1 MDTENHITLNK
12 LSSIDWFR
20 VFEITVALVT
30 AYFTFVAIPQE
41 GLPNLKSVAVM
52 DSKADNSG
60 VKLVNSGAGLIQI
73 KDIQYIINDHKIKP
87 ITSYNL
93 KKVANLS
100 SDSFDFSALQV
111 GDAILE
117 GKEHW
122 LIKTK
127 VNSPEASIEI
137 RNFLQKNTIKIT
149 YCSVD
154 NECST
159 KTVGL
164 KPS

>member
-1 MDTENHITLNK
+1 MN
-12 LSSIDWFR
+12 
-20 VFEITVALVT
+20 
-30 AYFTFVAIPQE
+30 
-41 GLPNLKSVAVM
+41 
-52 DSKADNSG
+52 SKADTSG
-60 VKLVNSGAGLIQI
+60 VKLVNSGAGLVQI
-73 KDIQYIINDHKIKP
+73 KDIQYIIDDNTIKP

-93 KKVANLS
+93 KKVSKLT
-100 SDSFDFSALQV
+100 SDKFDFTALQV

-127 VNSPEASIEI
+127 INSPEASIEI

-154 NECST
+154 NECFK
-159 KTVGL
+159 KTIGL